1 MRLKFTNSKSENLKY
16 VALAKKNKTKTK
28 TKQKKLLKKSPI
40 CAIGL
45 NSPKTGSK
53 VRTQNPTKLQIN

>member
-45 NSPKTGSK
+45 THPKQEVKLGRK
-53 VRTQNPTKLQIN
+53 TQQNYK